1 LRRLIRTL
9 GPLNTRSLSPNE
21 HASRPPARPGQPD
34 HLVLVLS
41 ALPSY
46 ANNVHNDAV
55 CVRQQPLTLCF
66 PKLGRRFSQPP
77 SANLDAGG
85 ICANWPDTCASRRRV
100 CNASWRP
107 WFGPESLFKSVR
119 ASMFTFRPPTESPDL
134 QGASR
139 AHLEDGRVGGR
150 CTRRAKA
157 SGKPNTMGFRLRFRG
172 EI

>member
-1 LRRLIRTL
+1 MILVANLPDGIRTRVYRQDPFSSFCGSRPQLRRLIRTL

-66 PKLGRRFSQPP
+66 PKLGRRFSQPRL
-77 SANLDAGG
+77 ANLDAGG
-85 ICANWPDTCASRRRV
+85 T
-100 CNASWRP
+100 
-107 WFGPESLFKSVR
+107 
-119 ASMFTFRPPTESPDL
+119 
-134 QGASR
+134 
-139 AHLEDGRVGGR
+139 
-150 CTRRAKA
+150 
-157 SGKPNTMGFRLRFRG
+157 
-172 EI
+172 